1 MRVTDSYRVRTVI
14 GNLNMS
20 RERMNV
26 LQEQLATAK
35 RINRPSDDPIGA
47 TRSMRL
53 RSTLESNQQYDTN
66 IEDALGYLS
75 ATEAALNDSY
85 NLLLEVR
92 DLALKGANDATSDR
106 EDLANNLDLILE
118 NMVEIG
124 NTKFKG
130 KYLFGGT
137 KTLSVPFSLDQN
149 VLSQG
154 LNSDIV
160 VYRGNSG
167 VYKRQINEHT
177 ALDLNIPGSG
187 VFDMTDENGVSL
199 FQEIYNLRNVFN
211 ENPLKINRDDMDTSM
226 NNLDTAMDQ
235 LLNAFLEV
243 GTKKQMTVFNQER
256 FELQNITI
264 RDQLSKNEDTDFGSA
279 YIQFKAE
286 ENALNSALSAGAKVI
301 SLSLLDF
308 LT

>member
-20 RERMNV
+20 RDRLNV
-26 LQEQLATAK
+26 LQQQLASAK

-75 ATEAALNDSY
+75 ATEAAMNDSY

-92 DLALKGANDATSDR
+92 DLALKGSNDATSDR

-137 KTLSVPFSLDQN
+137 ETLSNPFSLDQN
-149 VLSQG
+149 VLNQD
-154 LNSDIV
+154 LDSDIV
-160 VYRGNSG
+160 VYYGNSD

-177 ALDLNIPGSG
+177 AIDLNIPGNG
-187 VFDMTDENGVSL
+187 VFDMTDTNGVSI
-199 FQEIYNLRNVFN
+199 FQEIYNLRNVFK
-211 ENPLKINRDDMDTSM
+211 ENPLKINRDDMDESM
-226 NNLDTAMDQ
+226 DNITTAMDQ

-243 GTKKQMTVFNQER
+243 GTKKQMAVFNQER
-256 FELQNITI
+256 FELQNISV
-264 RDQLSKNEDTDFGSA
+264 REQLSKNEDTDFGTA
-279 YIQFKAE
+279 YVQFKAE
-286 ENALNSALSAGAKVI
+286 ENALNSALSAGARVI
-301 SLSLLDF
+301 SPSLLDF
-308 LT
+308 LS